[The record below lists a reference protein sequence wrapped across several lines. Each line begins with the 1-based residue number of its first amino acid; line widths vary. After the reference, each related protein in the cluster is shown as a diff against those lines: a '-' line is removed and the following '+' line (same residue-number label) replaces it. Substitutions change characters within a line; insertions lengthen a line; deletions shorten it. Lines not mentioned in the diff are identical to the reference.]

1 MKKLQYKNR
10 IGCIVLGV
18 CVRGKRIRCMVGNY
32 KVYWLEFTYRVQAM
46 RVRLWGNH
54 CIVRYNGGDLR
65 NRV

>member
-1 MKKLQYKNR
+1 MKKLEYKNR

-18 CVRGKRIRCMVGNY
+18 CVCGNY